1 MKPEIRAKKDK
12 CTLVASVDHGKL
24 RVLGVSDDPLIILK
38 GQVCEP
44 REAGRQVVVVQRHA
58 VRDAPMP
65 PAPHGNS
72 ATDFAEDGELRA
84 TGVSVV
90 GPPRYFEG

>member
-1 MKPEIRAKKDK
+1 
-12 CTLVASVDHGKL
+12 
-24 RVLGVSDDPLIILK
+24 VSDDPLIILK

-65 PAPHGNS
+65 PAPH
-72 ATDFAEDGELRA
+72 AA
-84 TGVSVV
+84 
-90 GPPRYFEG
+90 GPPMEIPRPTSRRTASSARPGSP